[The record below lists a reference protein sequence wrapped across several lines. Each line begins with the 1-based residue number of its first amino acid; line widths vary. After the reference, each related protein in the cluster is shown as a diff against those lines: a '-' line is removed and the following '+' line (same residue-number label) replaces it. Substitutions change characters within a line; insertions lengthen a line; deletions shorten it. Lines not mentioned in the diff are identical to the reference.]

1 MLLRNSICINSKI
14 SLVSLKFIRNITP
27 ILNNIMKLFP
37 IVFVGKCNNTIF
49 LPNQIIAQ
57 YISLPLFHKEF

>member
-1 MLLRNSICINSKI
+1 MNSIYINSKI

-27 ILNNIMKLFP
+27 ISNNIMKLFP
-37 IVFVGKCNNTIF
+37 IVFVGRCNNTIF

-57 YISLPLFHKEF
+57 YIS